1 MPSKK
6 GSKVAASQARAQAK
20 ARKKA
25 RSSGP
30 AIAAAAYEPPVATA
44 DEDVEALGQVAV
56 DAVAATGED
65 GLADEAVEEERPAST
80 AVAPRRTTRHASRRQ
95 RVAMAAVQS
104 GNLRRELILISAVTA
119 FMGVALAVVKL
130 ATDLGR

>member
-1 MPSKK
+1 MPNKK

-30 AIAAAAYEPPVATA
+30 AIPAAAYAPPVATS
-44 DEDVEALGQVAV
+44 DEDVDALDEVAV
-56 DAVAATGED
+56 DAVATTGEE
-65 GLADEAVEEERPAST
+65 GLADEAAEEERPAPT
-80 AVAPRRTTRHASRRQ
+80 AVAPRRTARHASRRQ

-104 GNLRRELILISAVTA
+104 GSLRRELILISVVTA
-119 FMGVALAVVKL
+119 FIGVALAVVKL